1 MLREGRRYVM
11 VYRRP
16 IPVVIKSDEPSRR
29 GGLVAILVI
38 VGVVVALI
46 VWGIVGGFKSL
57 TNLIR
62 YGQFTTNAT
71 VAVVDAHLND
81 PNYFSRLASQ
91 ARISIVSWGNFT
103 IDGSGPLSGATAMFT
118 FKNSSSNA
126 HDVWISYAKELITNN
141 GRNQIVELTCNIGV
155 GNSFTIPA
163 GGTVQIGQCYNVN
176 PGDNLT
182 GQARLIEEPHIIA
195 IDNLPVHGG
204 PQNTP
209 WKCLIPS
216 SVTSD
221 VIFSNSC

>member
-1 MLREGRRYVM
+1 M

-16 IPVVIKSDEPSRR
+16 IPVVIKIDEPSGH

-38 VGVVVALI
+38 VGVLMALI
-46 VWGIVGGFKSL
+46 VWGIVGSFKSL

-62 YGQFTTNAT
+62 YGQFTTNTT

-81 PNYFSRLASQ
+81 PDYFTQLASQ
-91 ARISIVSWGNFT
+91 ARISIVRWGSST
-103 IDGSGPLSGATAMFT
+103 IDGWGALSRATAVFT

-126 HDVWISYAKELITNN
+126 HDIRISYAKELITNN
-141 GRNQIVELTCNIGV
+141 GQNRTVELNCNIGV

-163 GGTVQIGQCYNVN
+163 GGTVRIGQCYNAK
-176 PGDNLT
+176 PGDYIT
-182 GQARLIEEPHIIA
+182 GQARLVEGPHVIA
-195 IDNLPVHGG
+195 IDNLPVYGG
-204 PQNTP
+204 PLNTP
-209 WKCLIPS
+209 WKCLVPS